1 MDKDFRPQSGSK
13 HDEIFTADRSICVLK
28 WLGNTTIC
36 LLFRMNI
43 AAENEPHPQYG
54 HRSFCRFIPS
64 FDAVEYCM
72 SAWGLSPARLNP
84 NMCNYFWNYR
94 ATKSTLV
101 TFQISFNLP
110 IGYPIHLPFP
120 NLCHW
125 KCTMLQLFLLF
136 YLFWGCK
143 VACPVFIKED
153 ISSVLRVLALCLQT
167 ISSYTD
173 CWVLEF
179 SSASL
184 LLGKLIVTP

>member
-1 MDKDFRPQSGSK
+1 MQHMDGATQRVCFSGSVHFKYFSAAVDKDFRPQSGSK
-13 HDEIFTADRSICVLK
+13 HDEIFTAEPSICVLK

-54 HRSFCRFIPS
+54 HRSFRRFIPS

-110 IGYPIHLPFP
+110 IGYPLHLPFP

-125 KCTMLQLFLLF
+125 KCTMEFCCSKTL
-136 YLFWGCK
+136 GDC
-143 VACPVFIKED
+143 FIYFGGVK
-153 ISSVLRVLALCLQT
+153 
-167 ISSYTD
+167 
-173 CWVLEF
+173 
-179 SSASL
+179 
-184 LLGKLIVTP
+184 